1 MRAGLDFTHLVT
13 FEDGA
18 PAGNISWALHRLDGT
33 EIAAGAVVPGV
44 GAVSAVITVPA
55 VNNQLSAGALR
66 NLRELTWSYPTAA
79 GVLLGMIEYTIEGRV
94 PLPASVAGVR
104 EKLGVTASDLPDAE
118 IDLLGAYWELQT
130 KGDIASFENL
140 ETAEAQIVASGLEAL
155 AALLL
160 LDTLQ
165 IRIAQRES
173 SGTNEYARG
182 KIDWSALRARL
193 QATVDKA
200 IDLLNPIEAG
210 TAGYGAVFLLAT
222 GPDDFTG

>member
-1 MRAGLDFTHLVT
+1 MRAGLDFNHLVT

-18 PAGNISWALHRLDGT
+18 PTGNISWALHRLDGT
-33 EIAAGAVVPGV
+33 EIAAGAVVPGT

-66 NLRELTWSYPTAA
+66 NLRELAWSYPTAT
-79 GVLLGMIEYTIEGRV
+79 GVRLGMIEYTIEGRV
-94 PLPASVAGVR
+94 PLPSSAAGVR
-104 EKLGVTASDLPDAE
+104 EKLGVSATDLPDE
-118 IDLLGAYWELQT
+118 DIDLLGAYWELQT

-155 AALLL
+155 AALAV

-182 KIDWSALRARL
+182 KIDWEALRAKL
-193 QATVDKA
+193 QSTIDKA
-200 IDLLNPIEAG
+200 TDLINPSEAG
-210 TAGYGAVFLLAT
+210 FAGYGAIFVLAT